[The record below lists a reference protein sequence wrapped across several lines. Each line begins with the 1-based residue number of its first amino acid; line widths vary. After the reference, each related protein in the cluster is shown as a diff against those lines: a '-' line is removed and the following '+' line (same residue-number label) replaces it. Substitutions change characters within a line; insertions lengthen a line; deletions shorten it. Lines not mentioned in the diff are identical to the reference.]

1 MYIYFVLG
9 DIYLK
14 LLKKLKIYGLYKLST
29 IGKCNVDE
37 PSMFYWKR
45 KEMWKA
51 WKELGDKNI
60 KNPHQMY
67 VDYLPSIV

>member
-1 MYIYFVLG
+1 
-9 DIYLK
+9 
-14 LLKKLKIYGLYKLST
+14 
-29 IGKCNVDE
+29 
-37 PSMFYWKR
+37 MFQWKR

-67 VDYLPSIV
+67 VDYLTSIVEDWETQ